1 MRQRVIWW
9 TAGAATLATG
19 AVLGTWLLW
28 PDPSRQRD
36 YVDATACL
44 LTDADGVTSPAAQPL
59 WTAMQEAS
67 LSSHARVQ
75 YLAVAGPQTPANA
88 QAHLNSLAG
97 SRCGVVVAVGKMQT
111 DAVTATAKSFPAVR
125 FLAVDGGAEASN
137 VSVVAAGSFDET
149 IDRELADLVP

>member
-1 MRQRVIWW
+1 MWW
-9 TAGAATLATG
+9 AAGAAALVTSA
-19 AVLGTWLLW
+19 ALGTWLLW
-28 PDPSRQRD
+28 PDPPRQRD

-44 LTDADGVTSPAAQPL
+44 LTGSDGVTGAATQPL

-97 SRCGVVVAVGKMQT
+97 SRCGVVVAVGKTQT
-111 DAVTATAKSFPAVR
+111 DAVAAAAKSFPAVR
-125 FLAVDGGAEASN
+125 FLAIDSGAEASN
-137 VSVVAAGSFDET
+137 VSVVAAGSFAET
-149 IDRELADLVP
+149 IDRELTDLVS